1 MKRHNIYAI
10 IIVAIII
17 LIILFIIN
25 QYYLK
30 HKESFKSVSASSSS
44 RSSAKPST
52 AKPVTSTETTTT
64 TTKTTVTTNNSS
76 TSKKRTCF
84 SKDTLLQL
92 EDGNTIKINDAKLG
106 NKILSYS
113 IRENKLKYS
122 PIIAIPHEENN
133 ILSEFVEIKTFSG
146 KNIKMT
152 TFHLIPLLKNNK
164 KSFELS
170 KAIDIEINDIII
182 TVDGNEIVTAKEIIS
197 ENGIYT
203 VVTNEDYIVVNNI
216 IASPF
221 AISHL
226 LPSFYYQIHKIVYNI
241 NPKLLETVGFNKF
254 NKTSIKVF
262 DNIYEMYEK
271 YLIKV

>member
-1 MKRHNIYAI
+1 MKQTNIYAI
-10 IIVAIII
+10 IIVIIII

-30 HKESFKSVSASSSS
+30 HKESFVVEASHASYVSHASHASPPPASSKTVSS
-44 RSSAKPST
+44 
-52 AKPVTSTETTTT
+52 TTTT
-64 TTKTTVTTNNSS
+64 TTTTSNSS
-76 TSKKRTCF
+76 GSGRKSCF

-92 EDGNTIKINDAKLG
+92 ENGSTIKITDAKLG

-113 IRENKLKYS
+113 LKENKLKYS

-133 ILSEFVEIKTFSG
+133 ILSQFVEIKTFSG

-152 TFHLIPLLKNNK
+152 DFHLIPLLKNNK
-164 KSFELS
+164 RSFELS
-170 KAIDIEINDIII
+170 KAIDAEINDIII
-182 TVDGNEIVTAKEIIS
+182 TVDGNEIVTSKEIIS

-203 VVTNEDYIVVNNI
+203 VVTNEDYIVANNI

-226 LPSFYYQIHKIVYNI
+226 LPSFYYQIHKINYNI
-241 NPKLLETVGFNKF
+241 NPKLL
-254 NKTSIKVF
+254 
-262 DNIYEMYEK
+262 
-271 YLIKV
+271 

>member
-1 MKRHNIYAI
+1 MKQTNIYAI
-10 IIVAIII
+10 IIVIIVI

-30 HKESFKSVSASSSS
+30 HKESFVVATSHASTAPRAVARPPASSKTVSS
-44 RSSAKPST
+44 
-52 AKPVTSTETTTT
+52 TTTT
-64 TTKTTVTTNNSS
+64 TTTTSNSS
-76 TSKKRTCF
+76 SSGRKSCF

-92 EDGNTIKINDAKLG
+92 ENGNTIKITDAKLG

-113 IRENKLKYS
+113 LKENKLKYS

-133 ILSEFVEIKTFSG
+133 ILSQFVEIKTFSG

-152 TFHLIPLLKNNK
+152 DFHLIPLLKNNK
-164 KSFELS
+164 RSFELS

-182 TVDGNEIVTAKEIIS
+182 TVDGNEIVTSKEIIS

-203 VVTNEDYIVVNNI
+203 VVTNEDYIVANNI

-226 LPSFYYQIHKIVYNI
+226 LPSFYYQIHKIIYNI
-241 NPKLLETVGFNKF
+241 NPKLLETNTFDKF
-254 NKTSIKVF
+254 NKNSIKLF
-262 DNIYEMYEK
+262 DNIYDMYEK
-271 YLIKV
+271 HSIKV